1 MAVTVLVSNNSQNS
15 EAMNNHWWLMTNS
28 MLLLKYGV
36 IETRSNDSACCE
48 HCLWWDIGL
57 ACVFSSWA
65 AIFIPPL
72 EMGVFVYAW
81 I

>member
-1 MAVTVLVSNNSQNS
+1 
-15 EAMNNHWWLMTNS
+15 MTNS

-36 IETRSNDSACCE
+36 IDAGSNDSAC
-48 HCLWWDIGL
+48 CLWWDIGL
-57 ACVFSSWA
+57 TDVFSSWA
-65 AIFIPPL
+65 AIFTPPL

>member
-1 MAVTVLVSNNSQNS
+1 
-15 EAMNNHWWLMTNS
+15 MTNS

-36 IETRSNDSACCE
+36 IEAGSNDSACCE
-48 HCLWWDIGL
+48 YCIWWDIGL
-57 ACVFSSWA
+57 TGVFSSWA
-65 AIFIPPL
+65 AIFTPPL